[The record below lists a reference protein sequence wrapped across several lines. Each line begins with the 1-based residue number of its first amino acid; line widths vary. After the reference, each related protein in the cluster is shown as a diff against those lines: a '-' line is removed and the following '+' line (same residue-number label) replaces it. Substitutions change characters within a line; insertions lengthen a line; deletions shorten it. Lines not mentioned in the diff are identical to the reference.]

1 MIIVQHILLQWHKD
15 CRGGKGA
22 VQRSRY
28 PLAAK
33 LRERLNLRM
42 QRDEE
47 KERARR

>member
-1 MIIVQHILLQWHKD
+1 MIIIQHILLQWQKD

-33 LRERLNLRM
+33 LP
-42 QRDEE
+42 RDFFVVFPQAVPFTGEE
-47 KERARR
+47 